1 MGLADGP
8 LDRMKNLSDEEKEK
22 KMKNLQENRFEKKD
36 FLAITIALL
45 TTVVPV
51 ALVVILL
58 FGLLA
63 ALWLL

>member
-8 LDRMKNLSDEEKEK
+8 LDRMKDLSDEEKEK
-22 KMKNLQENRFEKKD
+22 KMKNLKENRFEKKD